1 MAKFIIRP
9 IATEKTM
16 LMMEKENKLSF
27 YVTRNANKEDIRQE
41 VEQLFSVKVEDV
53 NTVITKNG
61 KKAMVKLSGE
71 FSADEVGG
79 RIGIF

>member
-1 MAKFIIRP
+1 MAKYIIRP

-16 LMMEKENKLSF
+16 LMMERENKLSF
-27 YVTRNANKEDIRQE
+27 YVTRNASKDDIKEE
-41 VEQLFSVKVEDV
+41 VEELFSVKVDEV
-53 NTVITKNG
+53 NTLITRNG
-61 KKAMVKLSGE
+61 KKAIIKLSPE

>member
-41 VEQLFSVKVEDV
+41 VEQLFSVKVEEV